1 MISPGGRYVLLSLRE
16 TLPGGENRNYTEV
29 YDVKQKRT
37 ILSEPAG
44 RSQLNWMPKQELL
57 YFVTDSEDGRSVVT
71 LDPLTSESKIIAQ
84 GLPKE
89 NFHIA
94 PDEKSLFFSAKETLT
109 ISNPGG
115 LKRLIGIDDR
125 QSHTVNAISSIV
137 ISSHRSYPAAHLRK
151 TNRLA
156 QRCDR

>member
-94 PDEKSLFFSAKETLT
+94 PDEKSLFSLQRKHSPSATRE
-109 ISNPGG
+109 
-115 LKRLIGIDDR
+115 
-125 QSHTVNAISSIV
+125 A
-137 ISSHRSYPAAHLRK
+137 
-151 TNRLA
+151 
-156 QRCDR
+156 